1 MLEELSKKDKKW
13 REIAFS
19 LCGDQMLADDIVQD
33 MYLKSIRYDKPLN
46 DAYIYFIIKSIFLD
60 YCRKQSNNKTIRL
73 DNLHFVKDNVSLFE
87 IDDNDLEILNRYNDL
102 DWKQRELI
110 DMSYDKSLRQIEKEL
125 PLINYGYVYR
135 QIKQGR
141 EEILKKDK

>member
-1 MLEELSKKDKKW
+1 
-13 REIAFS
+13 
-19 LCGDQMLADDIVQD
+19 
-33 MYLKSIRYDKPLN
+33 
-46 DAYIYFIIKSIFLD
+46 
-60 YCRKQSNNKTIRL
+60 
-73 DNLHFVKDNVSLFE
+73 VKDNVSLFE